1 MTGPWGSLS
10 QRTQDLG
17 SLHGNGSV
25 SVKFTQRQPQELIS
39 VEASVVP
46 ASSEA
51 YLRPRGRSTVCGI
64 LCCVLWERDPHRRF
78 HMPNVLPIVNSQSN
92 SYLRDMTEYGD
103 LNRRGDVLFV
113 TDKVLEKIKAKDD
126 AHAHSQSS
134 KDSRQQD
141 LLLYCLCGGPR

>member
-1 MTGPWGSLS
+1 MTNAGHTRNQKYL
-10 QRTQDLG
+10 
-17 SLHGNGSV
+17 
-25 SVKFTQRQPQELIS
+25 TQRHRATKRQKNFLFFVIGFKRT
-39 VEASVVP
+39 
-46 ASSEA
+46 
-51 YLRPRGRSTVCGI
+51 RPNFSACFREVTDIES
-64 LCCVLWERDPHRRF
+64 
-78 HMPNVLPIVNSQSN
+78 NVLPIVNSQSN

-126 AHAHSQSS
+126 AYAHSQSS